1 MRRIGWVLGLLLAAA
16 APAVAEV
23 RASGP
28 AIVVDGDTLDIG
40 SVRIR
45 LHGIDAPEAD
55 QRCAAARGGDW
66 TCGAAATA
74 RLSELVEGQR
84 VICAP
89 RERDTYGRVIAVCLV
104 DELDLGKALVTEG
117 LAWAFLRYS
126 ADYAGLEEGPRKIG
140 AGVWQADTATA
151 WDWRASA
158 WERAV
163 AEAPGGCP
171 IKGNINRDGE
181 RIYHTPWSPWY
192 ARTRIDESRGK
203 RWFCDEAEAIAAGWR
218 APRR

>member
-1 MRRIGWVLGLLLAAA
+1 VLGLLLAAA

-66 TCGAAATA
+66 ACGDAATA
-74 RLSELVEGQR
+74 RLAELVEGR
-84 VICAP
+84 SVTCAP
-89 RERDTYGRVIAVCLV
+89 RERDTYGRVIAVCV
-104 DELDLGKALVTEG
+104 VNELDLGKALVTEG
-117 LAWAFLRYS
+117 LAWAFVRFS
-126 ADYAGLEEGPRKIG
+126 ADYAELEEGPRKIG

-163 AEAPGGCP
+163 AEAPRGCP
-171 IKGNINRDGE
+171 IKGNINRAGE

-192 ARTRIDESRGK
+192 ARTHIDESRGQ

-218 APRR
+218 APRG